1 MPALRRSAA
10 LALVAAIVAGGC
22 SGDATPPTTTGPFD
36 RAARTYASSAL
47 RALDGTAYAALDA
60 PAVADL
66 IVGLCEGLG
75 VGAMGVAAADTGVV
89 ADAADVT
96 IFLEVV
102 RVGLDQV
109 CQDTVLIDPTAL
121 YLRTID
127 SAVGG
132 AAPVDPVAAIRAAP
146 LVCGALGASDSLDPV
161 VVVAVAALFGPAVPA
176 GAIDVGQARVVG
188 AVIAASAAFVCPEHA
203 ERVADLG
210 TAP

>member
-1 MPALRRSAA
+1 MLA
-10 LALVAAIVAGGC
+10 LAVAMLAGAC
-22 SGDATPPTTTGPFD
+22 SGDATPPTPTGPFD
-36 RAARTYASSAL
+36 RAARSYASSAL

-75 VGAMGVAAADTGVV
+75 VGAMGVAVADTGVV
-89 ADAADVT
+89 ADDADVA
-96 IFLEVV
+96 ILLEVV
-102 RVGLDQV
+102 RTGLDQV
-109 CQDTVLIDPTAL
+109 CQDKVLVDPTAL
-121 YLRTID
+121 YLRAID

-146 LVCGALGASDSLDPV
+146 LVCGALSTSDSFDPV
-161 VVVAVAALFGPAVPA
+161 VVVTVGALYGPAVPA
-176 GAIDVGQARVVG
+176 GAIDTGQARVVG

-203 ERVADLG
+203 ERVAGLG